1 MPLLYLLFDDLNP
14 ALAKRCPALS
24 EALDNVVVF
33 VLPGV
38 ARVWKRLIQFLPS
51 LDLDPILA
59 QSTSSSRSPGW
70 SPAPFGWSESTRTR
84 RCATRRS
91 TCSPWSSSS
100 STSCSSSLPTS
111 CSSSPCSAGGCDQ
124 LLDPHPHAAP
134 LHALPLLH
142 QDLPLPW
149 TLHLLERHEGVF
161 IFCLSSLS
169 HVFMVGCHWHVD
181 TSSQDHNSQVF
192 PQNLHRWLF
201 KIPPLQRRRRPTR
214 TFHDQRR
221 RSFTPGGR
229 IWTFLLFTALLAAVY
244 FSLYSR
250 WHFPLNSQD
259 CDSLVN
265 HTDTEAMVLEANLS
279 KEIHEEHSGILRLTL
294 LLYYIIIHY
303 WL

>member
-51 LDLDPILA
+51 LHHLRDRLVGHRHRLVDWSRPGPKDVRQDDPRLLHG
-59 QSTSSSRSPGW
+59 R
-70 SPAPFGWSESTRTR
+70 
-84 RCATRRS
+84 
-91 TCSPWSSSS
+91 SSS
-100 STSCSSSLPTS
+100 STSYSSSLPTS
-111 CSSSPCSAGGCDQ
+111 CSSCSCSAGGRDQ
-124 LLDPHPHAAP
+124 LLDPHPHPAA
-134 LHALPLLH
+134 LYALPLLH

-161 IFCLSSLS
+161 IFFSSSLS
-169 HVFMVGCHWHVD
+169 NVFTAGCNRHVD

-192 PQNLHRWLF
+192 PQNLHRRLS
-201 KIPPLQRRRRPTR
+201 KIPPLQRRRRTTR

-229 IWTFLLFTALLAAVY
+229 
-244 FSLYSR
+244 S
-250 WHFPLNSQD
+250 
-259 CDSLVN
+259 
-265 HTDTEAMVLEANLS
+265 
-279 KEIHEEHSGILRLTL
+279 
-294 LLYYIIIHY
+294 
-303 WL
+303 